1 MAENSAN
8 EIIEDRCIRKKK
20 RGKGGREGGSKERG
34 VWPNHECASCDFP

>member
-20 RGKGGREGGSKERG
+20 EGEGREEVRKGGFGRIMSVLAVIFR
-34 VWPNHECASCDFP
+34 SQ